1 MKVSL
6 CKPEDLS
13 LIPKFHGR
21 GETPERYP
29 PTGHG
34 TRASAL
40 TIIGGGG
47 EEEIQELEQLEES
60 PAGPYPFLAGSAEVS
75 SLGWRFSGVTVG

>member
-40 TIIGGGG
+40 TIIGGG

-75 SLGWRFSGVTVG
+75 SLGGRFSGVTVG